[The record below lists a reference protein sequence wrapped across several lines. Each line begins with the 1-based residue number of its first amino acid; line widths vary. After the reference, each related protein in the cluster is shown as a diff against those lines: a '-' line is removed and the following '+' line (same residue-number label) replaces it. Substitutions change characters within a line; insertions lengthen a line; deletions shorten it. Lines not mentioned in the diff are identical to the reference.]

1 MWSKIPNLPPNAHLK
16 SSPSPRRF
24 PLPTEL
30 DLLIENLKTFAQT
43 MLCTERLISC
53 SSLQTFIQQECIPV
67 GCVPSATVAVCF
79 QGGPH
84 TPLLEQ
90 APPLEQTPP
99 QSRHPLEQAPPW
111 SRPPPGADPPAARHA
126 GIPLAMHAGIAPA
139 MDRMTDM
146 RKNITFAT
154 SLLMVI
160 IKHIYTATQVV
171 LSTGKW
177 FRDTMSWQVCRSLC
191 WQPHCSM
198 QNALVD

>member
-16 SSPSPRRF
+16 SSPPPRRF

-99 QSRHPLEQAPPW
+99 RAGTPW
-111 SRPPPGADPPAARHA
+111 SRHPPGADPPRSRPPCCKACWDTTCNACWDSTRYGQNDRHA
-126 GIPLAMHAGIAPA
+126 
-139 MDRMTDM
+139 
-146 RKNITFAT
+146 
-154 SLLMVI
+154 
-160 IKHIYTATQVV
+160 
-171 LSTGKW
+171 
-177 FRDTMSWQVCRSLC
+177 
-191 WQPHCSM
+191 
-198 QNALVD
+198 